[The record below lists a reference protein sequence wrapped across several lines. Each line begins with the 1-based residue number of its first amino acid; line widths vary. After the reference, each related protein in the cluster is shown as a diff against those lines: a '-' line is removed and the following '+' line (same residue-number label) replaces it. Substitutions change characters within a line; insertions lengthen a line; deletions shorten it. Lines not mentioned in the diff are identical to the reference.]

1 MVPPGEKY
9 LSARLWGLENCSV
22 MDELPITYDLKHNQ
36 LQEPNL
42 LLWMEHSP
50 TLTVLFCSFLDWILL
65 QEAKSRD
72 GFNVLKKKLRFQIL
86 INYSHLAPS
95 YPICSSQ
102 LWSTLYPKRW
112 ILWVE
117 SPHYETCG
125 FLAPGSG
132 SSSRRLEVRK
142 SSRLP
147 CDLPP
152 FSRALCLCFK
162 CNGVIGLGPT
172 SSFHCAFLPW
182 GAHSSLL
189 LVDPGVSVSFITSPN
204 CLTCL
209 PLLYMVWALNSL

>member
-1 MVPPGEKY
+1 MVPPGEKH

-22 MDELPITYDLKHNQ
+22 MDELPITYGLKHKQ

-50 TLTVLFCSFLDWILL
+50 TLTVQFCSFLVWILL

-72 GFNVLKKKLRFQIL
+72 GFNVLKKDWDFKYWLIIL
-86 INYSHLAPS
+86 ILPPHI
-95 YPICSSQ
+95 PICSSP

-117 SPHYETCG
+117 SPHYGTCG
-125 FLAPGSG
+125 FWLLALGLLAEGWRSG
-132 SSSRRLEVRK
+132 RK
-142 SSRLP
+142 SSRLH

-172 SSFHCAFLPW
+172 TSFHCAFIPW
-182 GAHSSLL
+182 GGHSSLL

-209 PLLYMVWALNSL
+209 PLLYLV